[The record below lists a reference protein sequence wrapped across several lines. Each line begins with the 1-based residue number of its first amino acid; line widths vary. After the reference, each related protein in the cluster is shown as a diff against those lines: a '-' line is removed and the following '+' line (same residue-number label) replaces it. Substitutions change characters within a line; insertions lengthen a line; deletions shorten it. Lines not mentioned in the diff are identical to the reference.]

1 MSGQVSG
8 LACISADCGS
18 SDAMTL
24 YPKGDAH
31 CFSCQKTFSVAQVEE
46 GGVDAASAPVRA
58 VKSSPPLPTGSPA
71 NVPSRG
77 LQEHSL
83 AYYEVNV
90 GFDGTNGEVSTLYF
104 PIYRDNERTGEKV
117 KDLANKE
124 WTGKGSLKSPQLFGQ
139 KQAGTG
145 KLLIITEGEED
156 CMAAYQMLAE
166 QGKSYRVVS
175 LPFGANT
182 RGIKDNLEWVE
193 AFETV
198 TLNLDS
204 DEVGKQAA
212 QDIAEMIT
220 PGKVKI
226 MSLPEGIKDANDFLL
241 SKFTSE
247 AYLKAVWNAKAF
259 QPDGIVSGIEAM
271 LEHMEEEEKTGP
283 SVPYPWAG
291 LNKLLYGMRERE
303 IVTWTAGTG
312 IGKSAVMRE
321 IEHHLLKTTED
332 TVGIL
337 ALEESI
343 GRTSWGVIA
352 VEANLP
358 LSIKEERA
366 ALGYEPRSP
375 DVVKWMRDANM
386 DRLHSLDHWGSTGVD
401 KLLNKVRYMIRG
413 LGCKWV
419 VLDHLSIVVSAMEQ
433 NDDERKTIDR
443 IMTLLRKL
451 TEETGAGMHLV
462 SHLKRI
468 DGRTGHEQG
477 AEVSLS
483 HLRGSQA
490 IAQLSDAVVAMER
503 NQQADTEKE
512 ANLTRLRVLKNRYAG
527 LTGLCTN
534 LAYDRDTGRLREITN
549 VDEYLAPPINEA
561 GV

>member
-1 MSGQVSG
+1 MAGQVSG
-8 LACISADCGS
+8 LACISEDCGS
-18 SDAMTL
+18 SDAMTV

-31 CFSCQKTFSVAQVEE
+31 CFSCQKTFSATQVEA
-46 GGVDAASAPVRA
+46 GDVDLASASVSS
-58 VKSSPPLPTGSPA
+58 VKSSPPLSTGSPA

-83 AYYEVNV
+83 AYYGVTVGFNESTGEVN
-90 GFDGTNGEVSTLYF
+90 TLYF
-104 PIYRDNERTGEKV
+104 PIYRDNERVGEKV
-117 KDLANKE
+117 KDLDNKE
-124 WTGKGSLKSPQLFGQ
+124 WTGKGSLKSPMLFGQ
-139 KQAGTG
+139 KQAGSG

-175 LPFGANT
+175 LPFGGNT

-193 AFETV
+193 SFETV
-198 TLNLDS
+198 TLNLDN

-212 QDIAEMIT
+212 QDIAELIT

-226 MSLPEGIKDANDFLL
+226 MALPGELKDANDFLL
-241 SKFTSE
+241 SKYTSE
-247 AYLKAVWNAKAF
+247 AYLKAIWNAKEF
-259 QPDGIVSGIEAM
+259 QPDGIISGK
-271 LEHMEEEEKTGP
+271 EEFKAIMRKAEERGP
-283 SVPYPWAG
+283 SVPYPWDG

-321 IEHHLLKTTED
+321 LEHHILTTTD
-332 TVGIL
+332 NKVGIL

-343 GRTSWGVIA
+343 DRSSWGIIA

-358 LSIKEERA
+358 LAIIEERER
-366 ALGYEPRSP
+366 LGYHTDSP
-375 DVVKWMRDANM
+375 DVDAWMDAANWGNVHM
-386 DRLHSLDHWGSTGVD
+386 LDHWGSTGVD
-401 KLLNKVRYMIRG
+401 KLLNKARYLIRG
-413 LGCKWV
+413 LGCKWL

-433 NDDERKTIDR
+433 NEDERKTINR

-534 LAYDRDTGRLREITN
+534 LAYDRDTGRLREIKN
-549 VDEYLAPPINEA
+549 VDEYLAPPISEA